1 LKLVGPNFSN
11 ISFLLLH
18 LLKHFKKYIV
28 GPPNFINIRF
38 LLLNLFE
45 VFKRYVVSLRNS
57 SYFLYMT
64 LLNWFNLLLF
74 WPPNLKILVPPV
86 HESS

>member
-1 LKLVGPNFSN
+1 MLKLVGPNFSN

-28 GPPNFINIRF
+28 DPPNFINIRF
-38 LLLNLFE
+38 LPLNLFE

-74 WPPNLKILVPPV
+74 WPPISKF
-86 HESS
+86 